1 MDGLLDADE
10 IWIALGQFGKFQRI
24 QLALILIGIIPLAFH
39 LLSAVFIAYRPPFL
53 CNETTVDMIFGDDV
67 HNMYEN
73 VSYNFV
79 YNKCSID
86 VFTDSTNS
94 TLLKSTGCV
103 SGYSYPVPKDR
114 TLVTEWDLVCDR
126 AQLSEFSQTLV
137 ILGQAFGAA
146 IFTSLADKFGRR
158 KIHVLG
164 HISLF
169 TISFAIA
176 WSPNYTVFAVLR
188 FILGAVQQGSGLT
201 MAILSLEILP
211 LKARYIGECLGLVFW
226 TTGVNLL
233 SPIGYLFR
241 NLSWRYLQ
249 MTLAL
254 FSCYS
259 LVEYWLMDESV
270 RWLLAN
276 GRIKHA
282 ERIIRKAA
290 KMNGK
295 NFDDVIKAATI
306 QSSKEMEVFVP
317 KKDTLDLSLK
327 KEEDILINKNGAEYT
342 AMKDSSEI
350 ANNEVELGFPQGEE
364 QSVVPAPI
372 KRYNV
377 TTIFR
382 HKVILFN
389 SLILWYTWL
398 VNSLVY
404 YALSLTSSALSG
416 DRFVNYFLIAIVEY
430 PAAIME
436 LLLINRI
443 GRRKTCIL
451 FHVIA
456 GIALTVSTVCKTLS
470 DGAGTLGAVS
480 LVFNLVGKFGITG
493 SFSTIFLY
501 TPELYPTNLRNAGI
515 GISSSVARIGGM
527 LAPFAGPLMD
537 YITWGPGA
545 ISAVMC
551 LLAVYLLTFL
561 PETAGYEL
569 PTTIEELKTWYKAHA
584 GDKKVKP
591 VEEDNTKI

>member
-1 MDGLLDADE
+1 MDGPLDVDK
-10 IWIALGQFGKFQRI
+10 IWISLGTFGKYQRI
-24 QLALILIGIIPLAFH
+24 QLTVILIGIIPLAFH
-39 LLSAVFIAYRPPFL
+39 LLSTVFIAYRPPFY
-53 CNETTVDMIFGDDV
+53 CNDTTVDMIFGDDT
-67 HNMYEN
+67 HMHDNA
-73 VSYNFV
+73 SYTFV

-86 VFTDSTNS
+86 VYTDSANS
-94 TLLKSTGCV
+94 TLIKSTGCV

-126 AQLSEFSQTLV
+126 AELSEFSQTLV

-146 IFTSLADKFGRR
+146 IFTSLADRFGRR
-158 KIHVLG
+158 KVHIFG

-169 TISFAIA
+169 SVSFAIA
-176 WSPNYTVFAVLR
+176 WAPNYTVFAVLR
-188 FILGAVQQGSGLT
+188 FFLGAVQQGSGLT

-233 SPIGYLFR
+233 SPLGYLFK

-259 LVEYWLMDESV
+259 LVEYWIMDESV

-276 GRIKHA
+276 GKIKQA
-282 ERIIRKAA
+282 ERNIRKAA

-295 NFDDVIKAATI
+295 DFDEVIKAATI
-306 QSSKEMEVFVP
+306 RDSKEMEVLVP
-317 KKDTLDLSLK
+317 VNNTLPSK
-327 KEEDILINKNGAEYT
+327 KEDDIYTNQNGAEHIGT
-342 AMKDSSEI
+342 NDSSKEDDI
-350 ANNEVELGFPQGEE
+350 TDDVELNHREKPTG
-364 QSVVPAPI
+364 VTATV
-372 KRYNV
+372 KRYNI

-382 HKVILFN
+382 HKIILFN
-389 SLILWYTWL
+389 SLILWYMWL

-430 PAAIME
+430 PAALME
-436 LLLINRI
+436 FLLINRI

-456 GIALTVSTVCKTLS
+456 GIALAVSTVCKSLS

-515 GISSSVARIGGM
+515 GFSSCVARAGGM

-545 ISAVMC
+545 ISAAMC

-569 PTTIEELKTWYKAHA
+569 PTTIEELKTWYKEHA
-584 GDKKVKP
+584 GDKKP
-591 VEEDNTKI
+591 NP

>member
-1 MDGLLDADE
+1 MDAQIDTDE
-10 IWIALGQFGKFQRI
+10 IWIALGQWGRFQCT
-24 QLALILIGIIPLAFH
+24 QLALILISIIPLAFH
-39 LLSAVFIAYRPPFL
+39 LLSTVFIAYRPPFQ
-53 CNETTVDMIFGDDV
+53 CNETTVSTMFGEDIDPM
-67 HNMYEN
+67 HGNI
-73 VSYNFV
+73 SYNFV

-86 VFTDSTNS
+86 VYTDEANS
-94 TLLKSTGCV
+94 TLLKTTECV

-126 AQLSEFSQTLV
+126 AELAEFSQTLV

-146 IFTSLADKFGRR
+146 IFTSLADRFGRR
-158 KIHVLG
+158 TVHVLG
-164 HISLF
+164 HISMF
-169 TISFAIA
+169 ATSFAIA
-176 WSPNYTVFAVLR
+176 WAPNYTVFAVLR

-201 MAILSLEILP
+201 MAILSLELLP
-211 LKARYIGECLGLVFW
+211 LKARYIGECLGLAFW
-226 TTGVNLL
+226 TTGINLL
-233 SPIGYLFR
+233 SPMGYLFR

-249 MTLAL
+249 MALAL

-259 LVEYWLMDESV
+259 LVEYWLMEESV

-276 GRIKHA
+276 GRIKQA

-295 NFDDVIKAATI
+295 DYDEVIKVAK
-306 QSSKEMEVFVP
+306 SKSTKEKEIEVVVPGDCDNDKTTMEISRHENGA
-317 KKDTLDLSLK
+317 KYALIENHSETTKDC
-327 KEEDILINKNGAEYT
+327 EDISYEK
-342 AMKDSSEI
+342 
-350 ANNEVELGFPQGEE
+350 E
-364 QSVVPAPI
+364 QPSTPAVI

-377 TTIFR
+377 VTIFR
-382 HKVILFN
+382 HKVIFLN
-389 SLILWYTWL
+389 SMILWYTWL

-430 PAAIME
+430 PAAVME

-456 GIALTVSTVCKTLS
+456 GIALTVSTICRTLS
-470 DGAGTLGAVS
+470 DGVGTIGAIS

-527 LAPFAGPLMD
+527 LAPFAGPLMS

-545 ISAVMC
+545 ISAALC

-561 PETAGYEL
+561 PETKGYEL
-569 PTTIEELKTWYKAHA
+569 PTTIEELKTWYKTHA

-591 VEEDNTKI
+591 VEEENDTF

>member
-1 MDGLLDADE
+1 MDGALDVDE
-10 IWIALGQFGKFQRI
+10 IWIALGPFGKYQRY
-24 QLALILIGIIPLAFH
+24 QLAFILIGIIPLAFH
-39 LLSAVFIAYRPPFL
+39 LLSSVFIAYRPPFQ
-53 CNETTVDMIFGDDV
+53 CNDTTVDIIFGDDSYIYD
-67 HNMYEN
+67 NA
-73 VSYNFV
+73 SYNFV

-86 VFTDSTNS
+86 VYTDSTNS
-94 TLLKSTGCV
+94 TLIKSTECL
-103 SGYSYPVPKDR
+103 SGYSYSVPKDR

-126 AQLSEFSQTLV
+126 AELAEFSQTLV

-146 IFTSLADKFGRR
+146 IFTSLSDRFGRR
-158 KIHVLG
+158 KVHVLG

-201 MAILSLEILP
+201 MAILSLELLP
-211 LKARYIGECLGLVFW
+211 LKERYIGECLGLVFW
-226 TTGVNLL
+226 TTGINLL
-233 SPIGYLFR
+233 SPMGYFFR

-249 MTLAL
+249 MALAL

-259 LVEYWLMDESV
+259 LVEYWIMDESV

-276 GRIKHA
+276 GKQKDA
-282 ERIIRKAA
+282 ERVVRKAA
-290 KMNGK
+290 KLNGK
-295 NFDDVIKAATI
+295 NFDDVIKAATVK
-306 QSSKEMEVFVP
+306 SPKEMTALIPGENHVSHD
-317 KKDTLDLSLK
+317 KKN
-327 KEEDILINKNGAEYT
+327 DIPILLNGAEPDVIKEVGIGT
-342 AMKDSSEI
+342 GLNEDVEI
-350 ANNEVELGFPQGEE
+350 SHGGERADFA
-364 QSVVPAPI
+364 API

-377 TTIFR
+377 ITIFR

-404 YALSLTSSALSG
+404 YALSLTSSTLSG
-416 DRFVNYFLIAIVEY
+416 DRFINYFLIAIVEY
-430 PAAIME
+430 PAALME

-456 GIALTVSTVCKTLS
+456 GIALAVSTICKTLS

-493 SFSTIFLY
+493 SFSTVFLY

-545 ISAVMC
+545 ISAAMC

-561 PETAGYEL
+561 PETKGYEL
-569 PTTIEELKTWYKAHA
+569 PTTIEELKTWYKDHA
-584 GDKKVKP
+584 GDKKGKP
-591 VEEDNTKI
+591 LEDENN